1 MLLRL
6 TGYLFLCVAPVAAAF
21 DGTRMIADKDDLA
34 FTSFITHW
42 QLLHPHSLEIARG
55 AVEQVN
61 PYLWSPLLMTVLVLP
76 TWVVTGG
83 LGILLYLA
91 GYRRPRSALSDGI

>member
-6 TGYLFLCVAPVAAAF
+6 SGYLFLCVALAAAAF

-42 QLLHPHSLEIARG
+42 QLLHPHSLDAARG
-55 AVEQVN
+55 AVEQIN
-61 PYLWSPLLMTVLVLP
+61 PYLWNPLLMAVLVLP
-76 TWVVTGG
+76 TWAVAGG
-83 LGILLYLA
+83 LGILLHMA
-91 GYRRPRSALSDGI
+91 GYRRPRATLSDGI